1 MIYYHNSFGHFV
13 QSIKLCDDKLTWLG
27 IITALWI
34 AGLTII
40 VFILG
45 KTNDIIYGIKF
56 SNIISWQ
63 IGTPGIV
70 GSGIIYI
77 LLFLWGIWSYF
88 YGIDICIIVDI
99 LFIFI
104 WIIGASF
111 FVIYYSKNTNTFKAI
126 QNNTKSRAR
135 RFCDQE
141 INFDIDYYVRANQFP
156 LVKMIRCLEHNDS
169 EETKRVKKCLTEI
182 CKLFSEEEI
191 AHQYFLLM
199 PIISAYCEKAG
210 FKTRHDAANIT
221 DFFHALLL
229 HPWDEKCCLWIRMGI
244 ILPILEKWRGTN
256 RGIDIV
262 NILNSFPQSDRQK
275 MIVILLL
282 YIEYLRCCGDQGEEY
297 ITALKKLDLL
307 HIIDMYVLNGE
318 EETLYSFWNSWNLL
332 DHQEIFRGDVFQNFI
347 KDLKNWKNDEY
358 AYQTWIFRRL
368 AWEEWRTC

>member
-1 MIYYHNSFGHFV
+1 
-13 QSIKLCDDKLTWLG
+13 
-27 IITALWI
+27 
-34 AGLTII
+34 
-40 VFILG
+40 
-45 KTNDIIYGIKF
+45 
-56 SNIISWQ
+56 
-63 IGTPGIV
+63 
-70 GSGIIYI
+70 
-77 LLFLWGIWSYF
+77 
-88 YGIDICIIVDI
+88 
-99 LFIFI
+99 
-104 WIIGASF
+104 
-111 FVIYYSKNTNTFKAI
+111 
-126 QNNTKSRAR
+126 
-135 RFCDQE
+135 
-141 INFDIDYYVRANQFP
+141 
-156 LVKMIRCLEHNDS
+156 
-169 EETKRVKKCLTEI
+169 
-182 CKLFSEEEI
+182 
-191 AHQYFLLM
+191 M